1 MSQSSHAS
9 SGQRGSTGVLAT
21 GSYVPTAEMTN
32 AELAERFD
40 VTEEWIERKT
50 RMLTRRYA
58 DPAEATSDMAVNAA
72 RAALDQAGVDADR
85 IDYLI
90 VATTTPDSAVPPVA
104 TIAQAALGARRAAC
118 FDLNIGCSAFVHALA
133 VAQALLERRPGAHA
147 LVIGAD
153 TWSRFTDPDDRST
166 AVLLGD
172 AAGAVVLG
180 PVPAPYGILGH
191 DLLGHGDEAPL
202 LVIDAGG
209 SRRPASHLTV
219 DEKAHTL
226 RMNGRGV
233 IEFVMTHVPPSIK
246 EVLGACGVD
255 REDVRHLVPHQA
267 NGALLGQLATAA
279 GLEGAT
285 LHTTLERYGNSGAA
299 SIPVTLDHA
308 HRAGELADGDLVVL
322 SGFGGGMA
330 VGTALL
336 RWYAGE
342 SR

>member
-1 MSQSSHAS
+1 MSETTAHRRKQD
-9 SGQRGSTGVLAT
+9 RTGILAT
-21 GSYVPTAEMTN
+21 GSYVPTAEVTN
-32 AELAERFD
+32 AELCERFD

-50 RMLTRRYA
+50 QMLTRRYA
-58 DPAEATSDMAVNAA
+58 APDEATSDMAVHAG
-72 RAALDQAGVDADR
+72 RAALAQAGIDADR

-104 TIAQAALGARRAAC
+104 TLAQAALGARRAAC

-133 VAQALLERRPGAHA
+133 VAQALLDARPGAHA

-153 TWSRFTDPDDRST
+153 TWSRFTDPMDRST

-191 DLLGHGDEAPL
+191 DLLGHGDDAPL
-202 LVIDAGG
+202 LVIKGGG
-209 SRRPASHLTV
+209 SRHPATHATV
-219 DEKAHTL
+219 DEGAHML

-246 EVLGACGVD
+246 EVVGACGVAL
-255 REDVRHLVPHQA
+255 EEVRHLVPHQA
-267 NGALLGQLATAA
+267 NGALLGQLASAA
-279 GLEGAT
+279 GLADAT

-308 HRAGELADGDLVVL
+308 HRAGELSDGELVLL

-336 RWYAGE
+336 RWYAGGA
-342 SR
+342 R

>member
-1 MSQSSHAS
+1 MSAYT
-9 SGQRGSTGVLAT
+9 RPPEPAAAGVLAT
-21 GSYVPTAEMTN
+21 GSYVPTAEVTN
-32 AELAERFD
+32 AELAARFD

-50 RMLTRRYA
+50 HMLTRRYA
-58 DPAEATSDMAVNAA
+58 APDEATSDMAVHAA
-72 RAALDQAGVDADR
+72 RAALEQAGIGADR

-104 TIAQAALGARRAAC
+104 TLAQKALGAHRAAC
-118 FDLNIGCSAFVHALA
+118 FDLNIGCSAFVHALT
-133 VAQALLERRPGAHA
+133 VAQALLALRPGAHA
-147 LVIGAD
+147 LVVGAD
-153 TWSRFTDPDDRST
+153 TWSRFTDPQDRST

-180 PVPAPYGILGH
+180 PVPEPYGILGH
-191 DLLGHGDEAPL
+191 DLLGHGADAPL
-202 LVIDAGG
+202 LVIEAGG
-209 SRRPASHLTV
+209 SRRPASHATV
-219 DEKAHTL
+219 DEGGHTL

-246 EVLGACGVD
+246 EALGAAGVSQ
-255 REDVRHLVPHQA
+255 EEVRHLVPHQA
-267 NGALLGQLATAA
+267 NGALLGQLAAAA

-308 HRAGELADGDLVVL
+308 HRAGSLADGDLVVL

-336 RWYAGE
+336 RWYAGGAG
-342 SR
+342 